1 MEGDIMLPDRVNGTN
16 ALLKLKLARIEF
28 ENLGDNANPS
38 ICVFQRHFDNF
49 LKVGVH
55 LVHLFAILLRLETS
69 FYQVKSANQSPLP
82 K

>member
-1 MEGDIMLPDRVNGTN
+1 MLPDRVNGTN

-55 LVHLFAILLRLETS
+55 LVHLFSILLRLATNY
-69 FYQVKSANQSPLP
+69 YQLMNANQSPLP